1 MGTLFNQDPRYL
13 LNVQE
18 IIDDIIVSLKKIIKE
33 EKLTT
38 EQALKIYEVALY
50 RQRSFCY
57 KDDGDRKDEQLK
69 GFGDILVE
77 IRDILDNAYREDK

>member
-18 IIDDIIVSLKKIIKE
+18 IIDDIIVSLKKITKE

-38 EQALKIYEVALY
+38 EQALKIYELALY
-50 RQRSFCY
+50 RQRSFFY

-77 IRDILDNAYREDK
+77 IRDILDNAH